1 MSTKT
6 GAVDGW
12 LWRNGK
18 IDSMPEVVL
27 DWFGRLV
34 VEKAMYKMVSIAGDE
49 GSITRCGNLS
59 GCRLLRS
66 FS

>member
-1 MSTKT
+1 
-6 GAVDGW
+6 

-34 VEKAMYKMVSIAGDE
+34 VEKVKDSMESIVSGDGFIAW
-49 GSITRCGNLS
+49 CG
-59 GCRLLRS
+59 
-66 FS
+66 

>member
-1 MSTKT
+1 M
-6 GAVDGW
+6 DGW

-34 VEKAMYKMVSIAGDE
+34 MKKTE
-49 GSITRCGNLS
+49 G
-59 GCRLLRS
+59 
-66 FS
+66 